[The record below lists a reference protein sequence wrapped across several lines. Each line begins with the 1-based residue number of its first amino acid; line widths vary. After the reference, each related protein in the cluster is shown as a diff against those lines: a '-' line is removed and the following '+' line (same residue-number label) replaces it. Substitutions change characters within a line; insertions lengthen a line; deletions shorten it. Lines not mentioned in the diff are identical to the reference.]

1 MRMHR
6 KSIELMA
13 PAGSYESL
21 MAAVQGGADTVYFG
35 VENLNMRAGSTTGFT
50 LGDLERITAICRG
63 HGIRS
68 CLALNIVLFDDDM
81 ERMHTLIDTAVEK
94 GVDAVIASD
103 MAAILYAREK
113 GMSVHLSTQVNISN
127 TEALRYFA
135 RYADVI
141 VLAREL
147 HLGQVYTISRAVDEN
162 NICGPSGNKVRLEM
176 FVHGALCLS
185 VSGKCY
191 MSLHEMNASAN
202 RGECL
207 QPCRRAY
214 TVRDKETGYELDIDN
229 EYVMSPKDLCTIHFL
244 NKILDTGVRVLKIE
258 GRARSA
264 EYVRVVTGCYDEA
277 IHAWCS
283 SDVTPGKIETW
294 MERLATVFNRGFWDG
309 YYLGQRLGEWSHQYG
324 SVATRQ
330 KTFIGKIHNYYA
342 RIGVA
347 EIMIQT
353 GSLHQG
359 DELLIM
365 GPTTGVVETKVTQ
378 IRLEQGNTESAVK
391 GEVCSI
397 PVGTLVRRGDKVY
410 LWMKAERKPGQ

>member
-21 MAAVQGGADTVYFG
+21 MAAVQGGADAVYFG
-35 VENLNMRAGSTTGFT
+35 VENLNMRAGSTAGFT
-50 LGDLERITAICRG
+50 LGDLERITAICHR

-81 ERMHTLIDTAVEK
+81 GRMHTLIDTAVEK

-127 TEALRYFA
+127 TDALRFFA
-135 RYADVI
+135 RFADVI

-147 HLGQVYTISRAVDEN
+147 HLEQVHTISREVDEN

-214 TVRDKETGYELDIDN
+214 TVRDKETGYEMDIDN

-244 NKILDTGVRVLKIE
+244 NKILDSGVRVLKIE

-283 SDVTPGKIETW
+283 NDVTPGKIETW
-294 MERLATVFNRGFWDG
+294 KKRLATVFNRGFWDG

-330 KTFIGKIHNYYA
+330 KKFIGKIHNYYT

-391 GEVCSI
+391 GELCSI

-410 LWMKAERKPGQ
+410 LWMKVERKQGQ